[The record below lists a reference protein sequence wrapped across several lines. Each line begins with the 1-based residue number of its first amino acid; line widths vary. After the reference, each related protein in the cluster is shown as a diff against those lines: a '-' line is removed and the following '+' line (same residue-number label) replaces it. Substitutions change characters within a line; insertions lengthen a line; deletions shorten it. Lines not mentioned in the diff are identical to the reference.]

1 MPGPRVIT
9 WWIGCIVALLLAG
22 SVAVVLT
29 VRDHTGSSAFT
40 GPVPDQSRPGPVLL
54 VPGYGGKKAALD
66 TLAKTIESATG
77 RTAVVI
83 NLLGDGTGDL
93 VAEAR
98 LLDGDIMT
106 QIHGGAPSVDLIGY
120 SAGGIVVRLLY
131 SGFAA
136 AARHV
141 RRVITLGSPFH
152 GTAIATLA
160 AIFVAPDCPTACKQL
175 APVNSMIKNLSTTP
189 LPRGLP
195 WLSIW
200 STGDTTIRPTDS
212 SRLRGAV
219 NVPAQSIC
227 PHESISHSSLPTDP
241 LVDGLV
247 LGALGTGPIRTPAAS
262 ECDLLRE
269 RGHAAL

>member
-1 MPGPRVIT
+1 
-9 WWIGCIVALLLAG
+9 VALLLTG
-22 SVAVVLT
+22 SVVVAFTL
-29 VRDHTGSSAFT
+29 RHHTASTAFT

-66 TLAKTIESATG
+66 TLAKTIEVATG
-77 RTAVVI
+77 RTAIVI

-98 LLDGDIMT
+98 LLDGDIAA
-106 QIHGGAPSVDLIGY
+106 QIRAGAPSVDLIGY
-120 SAGGIVVRLLY
+120 SAGGVVVKLLF

-136 AARHV
+136 ARDV
-141 RRVITLGSPFH
+141 RRVITIGSPFH

-160 AIFVAPDCPTACKQL
+160 AIFVSPDCPAACKQL
-175 APVNSMIKNLSTTP
+175 APVNSMIKNLSATP

-200 STGDTTIRPTDS
+200 STGDTTIRPADS
-212 SRLRGAV
+212 SRLTGAV
-219 NVPAQSIC
+219 NVPAQAIC

-247 LGALGTGPIRTPAAS
+247 LGALGTGPIRMPVAS
-262 ECDLLRE
+262 ECGLLRE
-269 RGHAAL
+269 RGHATP